1 MRLVEKKNIVSKY
14 QKSGKFIEP
23 FTEQSNQSYGVD
35 NMSDEQIDQL
45 NNWLYN
51 MRNNLN
57 QSVSDFNTNAD
68 NVTQGRKMQINS
80 GLYNYLT
87 KQMVEAGNKAAK
99 ETYDKEVIDYYL
111 NNNDDDSRQS
121 INGWKASNNA
131 RANAQLPYAK
141 QLDYLSGTK
150 DTYQN
155 NVLNQRDYDNKSINN
170 GVLLSTILPS
180 TALATIYGGPSVWKH
195 LKNFTK
201 DAGTAYSTLFKKGAE
216 GRTARYIMGRT
227 GLDVLGAEA
236 ADHAYQNT
244 TGQTWGQTLNQIT
257 NGVIKPGLGELLNPM
272 YIMPGAAI
280 RRIEKIYPLVF
291 KNLNPS
297 LTLETARQ
305 TGATLPKPPTTWS
318 EKALLFGLVGG
329 AASEYIP
336 ESK

>member
-1 MRLVEKKNIVSKY
+1 MRLVEKKNIVPKY

-23 FTEQSNQSYGVD
+23 FTEQFNQSYGVD

-45 NNWLYN
+45 NDWLYN
-51 MRNNLN
+51 MHNNLN
-57 QSVSDFNTNAD
+57 QSVTDFNTNAD
-68 NVTQGRKMQINS
+68 NVIQGRKMQINS

-87 KQMVEAGNKAAK
+87 KQMIEAGNKATK
-99 ETYDKEVIDYYL
+99 ETYNKEVIDYYL
-111 NNNDDDSRQS
+111 NNNDDDSRQT

-155 NVLNQRDYDNKSINN
+155 NVLEQRNYDNQSIDN
-170 GVLLSTILPS
+170 GVLLSTILPAS
-180 TALATIYGGPSVWKH
+180 VLAAIYKGPSVWKH

-257 NGVIKPGLGELLNPM
+257 NGAIKPGLGELLNPM

-280 RRIEKIYPLVF
+280 RRIEKAYPLVF

-305 TGATLPKPPTTWS
+305 TGAILPKPPSTWS

>member
-1 MRLVEKKNIVSKY
+1 MRLVEKKNIVPKY

-23 FTEQSNQSYGVD
+23 FTEQFNQSYGVD

-45 NNWLYN
+45 NDWLYN
-51 MRNNLN
+51 MHNNLN
-57 QSVSDFNTNAD
+57 QSVTDFNTNAD
-68 NVTQGRKMQINS
+68 NVIQGRKMQINS

-87 KQMVEAGNKAAK
+87 KQMIEAGNKAAK
-99 ETYDKEVIDYYL
+99 ETYNKEVIDYYL
-111 NNNDDDSRQS
+111 NNNDDDSRQA

-141 QLDYLSGTK
+141 QLDYLFGTK

-155 NVLNQRDYDNKSINN
+155 NVLEQRNYDNQSIDN
-170 GVLLSTILPS
+170 GVLLSTILPAS
-180 TALATIYGGPSVWKH
+180 VLAAIYKGPSALRH

-201 DAGTAYSTLFKKGAE
+201 DAGSAYSALFKKGAE

-257 NGVIKPGLGELLNPM
+257 NGAIKPGLGELLNPM

-280 RRIEKIYPLVF
+280 RRIEKAYPLVF

-305 TGATLPKPPTTWS
+305 TGAILPKPPSTWS

>member
-1 MRLVEKKNIVSKY
+1 MRLVEKKNIVPKY

-45 NNWLYN
+45 NDWLYN
-51 MRNNLN
+51 TRNSLN
-57 QSVSDFNTNAD
+57 QSVTEFNTNAD
-68 NVTQGRKMQINS
+68 NIMQGKKAQITP
-80 GLYNYLT
+80 GLYDYIV
-87 KQMVEAGNKAAK
+87 KQMTEAGNKAAK

-111 NNNDDDSRQS
+111 NNNDDDSRQA
-121 INGWKASNNA
+121 IKGWKASNNA

-150 DTYQN
+150 DTYQK
-155 NVLNQRDYDNKSINN
+155 NVLEQRNYDNQLIDN

-180 TALATIYGGPSVWKH
+180 TALAAIYGGPTVWKH

-201 DAGTAYSTLFKKGAE
+201 DAGKAYSALFKKGAE

-227 GLDVLGAEA
+227 ALDVLGAEA
-236 ADHAYQNT
+236 ADNAYQNT

-257 NGVIKPGLGELLNPM
+257 NGAIKPGLGELLNPM

-280 RRIEKIYPLVF
+280 RRIEKAYPLVF

-297 LTLETARQ
+297 LTVEAVKQ
-305 TGATLPKPPTTWS
+305 AGANIPKTPSTWS
-318 EKALLFGLVGG
+318 EKALLFSLVGG

-336 ESK
+336 ENK

>member
-1 MRLVEKKNIVSKY
+1 MRLVEKKNIIPKY

-35 NMSDEQIDQL
+35 NMSEEQIDQL

-57 QSVSDFNTNAD
+57 QSVTDFNNNVD

-80 GLYNYLT
+80 GLYDYLT

-111 NNNDDDSRQS
+111 NNNDDDSRQV

-155 NVLNQRDYDNKSINN
+155 NVLEQRNYDNQSIDN
-170 GVLLSTILPS
+170 GVLLSTILPAS
-180 TALATIYGGPSVWKH
+180 VLAAIYKGPSALRH

-201 DAGTAYSTLFKKGAE
+201 DAGTAYSALFKKGAE

-227 GLDVLGAEA
+227 GLDILGAEA
-236 ADHAYQNT
+236 ADRAYQNT

-257 NGVIKPGLGELLNPM
+257 NGAIKPGLGELLNPM

-280 RRIEKIYPLVF
+280 RRIEKAYPLVF

-297 LTLETARQ
+297 LSLEIARQ
-305 TGATLPKPPTTWS
+305 TGATLPKPSTTWS

-336 ESK
+336 ENK

>member
-1 MRLVEKKNIVSKY
+1 MRLVEKKNIIPKY

-35 NMSDEQIDQL
+35 NMNQEQIDQL

-57 QSVSDFNTNAD
+57 QSVTDFNNNAD

-87 KQMVEAGNKAAK
+87 KQMVEAGDKAAK
-99 ETYDKEVIDYYL
+99 EAYNKEVIDYYL
-111 NNNDDDSRQS
+111 NNNDDDSKQA
-121 INGWKASNNA
+121 IKGWKDSNNA

-150 DTYQN
+150 DAYQKS
-155 NVLNQRDYDNKSINN
+155 VLEQRNYDNQSIDN

-201 DAGTAYSTLFKKGAE
+201 DVGTAYSALFKKGAE

-227 GLDVLGAEA
+227 ALDVLGAEA
-236 ADHAYQNT
+236 ANHAYQNT
-244 TGQTWGQTLNQIT
+244 TGQTWGETLNQIT
-257 NGVIKPGLGELLNPM
+257 NGAIKPGLGELLNPM

-297 LTLETARQ
+297 LTVDAVRQAR
-305 TGATLPKPPTTWS
+305 ANIPKTPSTWS

-336 ESK
+336 ENK

>member
-1 MRLVEKKNIVSKY
+1 MRLVEKKNIIPKY

-45 NNWLYN
+45 NDWLYN

-57 QSVSDFNTNAD
+57 QSISDFNTNAD

-87 KQMVEAGNKAAK
+87 KQMIEAGNKAAK
-99 ETYDKEVIDYYL
+99 ETYNKEVTDYYL
-111 NNNDDDSRQS
+111 NNNDDDSRQA
-121 INGWKASNNA
+121 IKGWKDSNNA

-155 NVLNQRDYDNKSINN
+155 KVLEQRNYDNQSIDN

-180 TALATIYGGPSVWKH
+180 TALAAIYGGPTVWKH

-201 DAGTAYSTLFKKGAE
+201 DTGTAYSALFKKGAE

-227 GLDVLGAEA
+227 ALDVLGAEA

-257 NGVIKPGLGELLNPM
+257 NGAIKPGLGELLNPM

-280 RRIEKIYPLVF
+280 RRIEKTYPLIF

-297 LTLETARQ
+297 LTVEAVRQ
-305 TGATLPKPPTTWS
+305 AGANIPKTPSTWS

-336 ESK
+336 ENK

>member
-1 MRLVEKKNIVSKY
+1 MRLVEKKNIVPKY

-45 NNWLYN
+45 NDWLYN

-57 QSVSDFNTNAD
+57 QSISDFNTNAD

-87 KQMVEAGNKAAK
+87 KQMIEAGNKADK
-99 ETYDKEVIDYYL
+99 KTYNKEVTDYYL
-111 NNNDDDSRQS
+111 NNNDDDSRQA

-131 RANAQLPYAK
+131 RVNAQLPYAK

-155 NVLNQRDYDNKSINN
+155 NVLKQRNYDNQSIDN

-180 TALATIYGGPSVWKH
+180 TTLAAIYGGPTVWKH

-201 DAGTAYSTLFKKGAE
+201 DVGTAYSALFKKGAE

-257 NGVIKPGLGELLNPM
+257 NGAIKPGLGELLNPM
-272 YIMPGAAI
+272 YIMPGAVV
-280 RRIEKIYPLVF
+280 RRIEKAYPLIF

-297 LTLETARQ
+297 LTVEAVRQ
-305 TGATLPKPPTTWS
+305 AGANIPKTPSTWS